1 MSLLWP
7 GFLALL
13 ATIPLLVA
21 LYVWMQRR
29 RRRFAVRFSSLSL
42 VREAQPNHSR
52 WRRYLPPAL
61 FLAALASLVFALAR
75 PVTVFAVPSSKTTII
90 MAMDVSRSMCSTDI
104 PPNRLVAAQNA
115 ALTFIEAQKPGV
127 PIGVVAFAGFAEL
140 VQAPTTDREALREA
154 ILSLTT
160 GRRTA
165 IGSAILKSLEVIA
178 EVDPDV
184 APPVTDRS
192 TTVAPVPVAPGQFAP
207 HIIVLLTDGA
217 SNTGPRP
224 EEAAQQAAD
233 RGIRVYTIGFGTEQG
248 GEMPNCN
255 PRYVGN
261 EPYSGYGM
269 GSGGAFGGGFVGQ
282 FRRGIDEETLKRVAT
297 MTSAEYYPAESTEE
311 LVSVFRE
318 LPTHLI
324 AKYETQEISFAFA
337 ALGALLAALAFALS
351 LMWHPLL

>member
-7 GFLALL
+7 GFLVLL
-13 ATIPLLVA
+13 ATIPLLIA
-21 LYVWMQRR
+21 FYIWMQRR

-42 VREAQPNHSR
+42 VREAKPNHSR

-61 FLAALASLVFALAR
+61 FLLALASLVFALAR

-115 ALTFIEAQKPGV
+115 ALTFIEAQRPDI
-127 PIGVVAFAGFAEL
+127 PIGIVAFAGFAEL
-140 VQAPTTDREALREA
+140 IQAPTTDREALRQA

-165 IGSAILKSLEVIA
+165 IGSAIIKSLEVIA
-178 EVDPDV
+178 EADPDV
-184 APPVTDRS
+184 PPPVTDGAS
-192 TTVAPVPVAPGQFAP
+192 AVAPVVPGQFAP

-217 SNTGPRP
+217 NNAGPRP

-233 RGIRVYTIGFGTEQG
+233 RGIRVYTIGFGTAQG

-269 GSGGAFGGGFVGQ
+269 GGGAFGGGFGGQ
-282 FRRGIDEETLKRVAT
+282 FRRGIDEETLKRVAA
-297 MTSAEYYPAESTEE
+297 MTAAEYYPAESVEE
-311 LVSVFRE
+311 LVNAFRE

-337 ALGALLAALAFALS
+337 ALGALLAAVAFALS
-351 LMWHPLL
+351 LLWHPLL

>member
-7 GFLALL
+7 GFLILL

-21 LYVWMQRR
+21 LYIWTQRR

-42 VREAQPNHSR
+42 VRAAQPHHSR

-61 FLAALASLVFALAR
+61 FVAALVSLLFALAR
-75 PVTVFAVPSSKTTII
+75 PVTVFAVPGSKATII
-90 MAMDVSRSMCSTDI
+90 LAMDVSLSMCSTDI
-104 PPNRLVAAQNA
+104 PPNRLTVAQNA
-115 ALTFIEAQKPGV
+115 ALSFIERQRPDTA
-127 PIGVVAFAGFAEL
+127 IGIVAFAGFAEL
-140 VQAPTTDREALREA
+140 IQAPTTDRNALREA

-165 IGSAILKSLEVIA
+165 IGSAIIKSLQVIA

-184 APPVTDRS
+184 APPITNQTPAS
-192 TTVAPVPVAPGQFAP
+192 VAPPPPVAPGQFAP

-217 SNTGPRP
+217 SNAGPSP
-224 EEAAQQAAD
+224 ESAAEQAAA

-248 GEMPNCN
+248 GQIVICN
-255 PRYVGN
+255 MGS

-269 GSGGAFGGGFVGQ
+269 GSAFGSGFMGQ
-282 FRRGIDEETLKRVAT
+282 FRRGIDEETLARVAA
-297 MTSAEYYPAESTEE
+297 MTSAKYYPAESAEE
-311 LVSVFRE
+311 LNNVFQG
-318 LPTHLI
+318 LPTDLI
-324 AKYETQEISFAFA
+324 AKYETQEISVVFV

-351 LMWHPLL
+351 LWWHPLL

>member
-7 GFLALL
+7 GFLVLL
-13 ATIPLLVA
+13 AAIPLLIA

-29 RRRFAVRFSSLSL
+29 RRRFAVRFSSLAL
-42 VREAQPNHSR
+42 VREAQPKRAR

-61 FLAALASLVFALAR
+61 FLAALASLMFALAR

-115 ALTFIEAQKPGV
+115 ALTFIENQRPDV
-127 PIGVVAFAGFAEL
+127 PIGLVAFAGFAEL
-140 VQAPTTDREALREA
+140 IQAPTTDRAALREA

-178 EVDPDV
+178 EADPEV
-184 APPVTDRS
+184 PPPVTDRA
-192 TTVAPVPVAPGQFAP
+192 TTVQPTPVAPGQFAP

-217 SNTGPRP
+217 NNAGPRP
-224 EEAAQQAAD
+224 EEAAQQAAA
-233 RGIRVYTIGFGTEQG
+233 RGIRVYTIGFGTAQG

-261 EPYSGYGM
+261 EPYSSFGM
-269 GSGGAFGGGFVGQ
+269 GSGAFGAGFMGRFQ
-282 FRRGIDEETLKRVAT
+282 RGIDEETLKRVAA
-297 MTSAEYYPAESTEE
+297 MTSAQYYPAESLEE
-311 LVSVFRE
+311 LVSVFRD

-324 AKYETQEISFAFA
+324 AKYQTQEISFAFA

-351 LMWHPLL
+351 LWWHPLL

>member
-1 MSLLWP
+1 VNLLWP
-7 GFLALL
+7 GSLILL
-13 ATIPLLVA
+13 GVVPLLIA
-21 LYVWMQRR
+21 AYVWLGRR

-42 VREAQPNHSR
+42 IRQAQPGVSR

-61 FLAALASLVFALAR
+61 FLLALTSLLFALAR
-75 PVTVFAVPSSKTTII
+75 PVAVFAVPTNKATII

-104 PPNRLVAAQNA
+104 KPNRLVAAQNA
-115 ALTFIEAQKPGV
+115 ALAFIEGQRPDTQ
-127 PIGVVAFAGFAEL
+127 IGIVAFAGFAEL
-140 VQAPTTDREALREA
+140 VQPPTADRNALRDA

-178 EVDPDV
+178 EADPDV
-184 APPVTDRS
+184 APITGDQS
-192 TTVAPVPVAPGQFAP
+192 QSVAPVAPGEFAP

-217 SNTGPRP
+217 SNTGPLP
-224 EEAAQQAAD
+224 EEAAQEAVN
-233 RGIRVYTIGFGTEQG
+233 RGIRIYTIGFGTEQG

-261 EPYSGYGM
+261 EPYSGFGM
-269 GSGGAFGGGFVGQ
+269 GSGFGGFGSGQ
-282 FRRGIDEETLKRVAT
+282 FRRGIDEETLKRVAA
-297 MTSAEYYPAESTEE
+297 MTSAEYYSAESTEE
-311 LVSVFRE
+311 LVNALRE

-324 AKYETQEISFAFA
+324 ARYETEEIGFAFA

-351 LMWHPLL
+351 LAWHPLP